1 LALPAIRHAAERPDW
16 RQRMAIPLA
25 LFALYVIWGSTFL
38 AIRIAVRTVPPFL
51 MGGSRFLVAGL
62 ILFVFVRARGAPMP
76 TLRQWGGAAIVG
88 TLLLA
93 GGNGLVGFAE
103 QSVASGLAALLIATV
118 PIWAA
123 LFARI
128 WERWP
133 TRLET
138 GGLIL
143 GIGGVA
149 VLNLGSGLH
158 GHPLAAGLLLLA
170 AGSWAFG
177 SIWSRHLPL
186 PSGFMA
192 GAAEMLAGGAVMT
205 VIGLARG
212 EHLHALPSAES
223 TWAVIYLV
231 VFGSLVAFSAY
242 TFLLQNVRPALAT
255 SYAYV
260 NPAVAVL
267 LGIVLQGES
276 STPLEFVGLLVVL
289 TAVALVILGR
299 QRAAAQT

>member
-1 LALPAIRHAAERPDW
+1 
-16 RQRMAIPLA
+16 MAIPLS
-25 LFALYVIWGSTFL
+25 LFALYLIWGSTFL
-38 AIRIAVRTVPPFL
+38 AIRVAVRTIPPFL

-62 ILFVFVRARGAPMP
+62 ILFAFVRARGAPMP
-76 TLRQWGGAAIVG
+76 TLRQWGGAAVVG

-93 GGNGLVGFAE
+93 GGNGLVGFSE
-103 QSVASGLAALLIATV
+103 QYVASGLAALLIATV

-128 WERWP
+128 WGRWP
-133 TRLET
+133 TRLESA
-138 GGLIL
+138 GLIV

-158 GHPLAAGLLLLA
+158 GHPLAAGLLLVA
-170 AGSWAFG
+170 AISWAFG
-177 SIWSRHLPL
+177 SVWSRHLPM
-186 PSGFMA
+186 PSGLMA
-192 GAAEMLAGGAVMT
+192 GAAEMLAGGVVMT

-212 EHLHALPSAES
+212 EHLHALPSAPS
-223 TWAVIYLV
+223 VWAVIYLV
-231 VFGSLVAFSAY
+231 FVGSLIAFSAY
-242 TFLLQNVRPALAT
+242 TYLLQNVRPTLAT

-276 STPLEFVGLLVVL
+276 ATALEMVALMVIL
-289 TAVALVILGR
+289 TAVVLVVLGR
-299 QRAAAQT
+299 QRAAAQS